1 MSGPPGYERDP
12 YSRQLEVTIVGTGS
26 DDRGPYALLD
36 DTVLYP
42 EGGGQPADHGR
53 LGDIAVVDVR
63 RIEGAIRHYVEGP
76 VTEGSTSLSLDW
88 IRRFDHMQQ
97 HTAQHLIT
105 AVAADEFGWQTTAFH
120 LGARTSDIEI
130 DVESLSEHDIALLE
144 QRVMALLRANLAV
157 SGRRVAAADL
167 EALGVRTRG
176 LPVGHHGDVRL
187 VEIKGVDL
195 NTCGGTHVA
204 STAEIES
211 VKLLG
216 TEPMRGGLRLYW
228 LAGGRIRARLAEH
241 EHRAARLRRIFE
253 AADDEI
259 VDLAGAKLSRL
270 KAAER
275 ELRQV
280 RGRLAEETAVRLA
293 NADDT
298 FIEAHFDGVDVGFLQ
313 RVGSGI
319 AAAEDP
325 RLALLTG
332 ANENGAFFALAASAS
347 CPCDLR
353 ELGDEV
359 AEILEGRGG
368 GSAELFQ
375 GKAGSFKKRD
385 NAIRLLKSKTPR
397 QGH

>member
-1 MSGPPGYERDP
+1 MSEPAAYNRTP
-12 YSRQLEVTIVGTGS
+12 YSQQLEVTIVGTGS
-26 DDRGPYALLD
+26 DERGSYVVLD

-53 LGDIAVVDVR
+53 LGEVAIVDVQR
-63 RIEGAIRHYVEGP
+63 VDGELRHYVEAP
-76 VTEGSTSLSLDW
+76 VAESCAQLSLDW
-88 IRRFDHMQQ
+88 ERRFDHMQQ
-97 HTAQHLIT
+97 HTAQHLLT

-120 LGARTSDIEI
+120 LGGRTSDIEL
-130 DVESLSEHDIALLE
+130 DVESLSDDDIERLE
-144 QRVMALLRANLAV
+144 QRVMERVRADLPV
-157 SGRRVAAADL
+157 TSRRVAPEDL
-167 EALGVRTRG
+167 ESLGVRTRG
-176 LPVGHHGDVRL
+176 LPAGHHGDVRL
-187 VEIKGVDL
+187 VEVEGVDL

-216 TEPMRGGLRLYW
+216 TEPMRGGLRLHW
-228 LAGGRIRARLAEH
+228 LAGARVRTRLADH
-241 EHRAARLRRIFE
+241 ERRAAELRGLFE

-259 VDLAGAKLSRL
+259 FDLARAKLTRL
-270 KAAER
+270 KEAER

-280 RGRLAEETAVRLA
+280 RGRLAEEAATRLA
-293 NADDT
+293 AAGDP
-298 FIEAHFDGVDVGFLQ
+298 FIEAHFDGVDAGFLQ

-319 AAAEDP
+319 AAAEEP
-325 RLALLTG
+325 RLALLT
-332 ANENGAFFALAASAS
+332 ASNEKGDFFALAASTS

-353 ELGDEV
+353 LLGGEV

-385 NAIRLLKSKTPR
+385 NAVRLLKSKRLPE
-397 QGH
+397 GH